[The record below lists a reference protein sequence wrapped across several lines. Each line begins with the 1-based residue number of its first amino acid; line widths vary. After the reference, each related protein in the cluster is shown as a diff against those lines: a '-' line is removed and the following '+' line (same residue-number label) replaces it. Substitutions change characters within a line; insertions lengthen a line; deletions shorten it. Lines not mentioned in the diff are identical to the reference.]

1 MLKRLFTDHPATVDE
16 TYGQHFSV
24 AGWYGMRMLG
34 GGLACLVHAVF
45 PFVFL
50 RTGSAT
56 IKHLHQHM
64 TSRMGSPNAA
74 ASPAPAP
81 TKPQSAAPPIA
92 DGRASQG

>member
-45 PFVFL
+45 PFLFL

-56 IKHLHQHM
+56 ITHLHQHM
-64 TSRMGSPNAA
+64 NDRMGAPGTVG
-74 ASPAPAP
+74 APAKSK
-81 TKPQSAAPPIA
+81 TAEPPIA
-92 DGRASQG
+92 DGRASRG